1 MLRRQPFLRVSYPLL
16 ARILNALASQQPDP
30 SELRRQ
36 RDRDAD
42 GGILDREPGTGATR
56 RELLRMAA
64 AERIAGERRRGRDIA
79 QQLAERIG
87 GADADMA
94 APGLE
99 PRHVAV
105 GPRPPSR

>member
-1 MLRRQPFLRVSYPLL
+1 MLRGQPFLRVSYPLL

-42 GGILDREPGTGATR
+42 GGILDREPGTGAAR
-56 RELLRMAA
+56 REFLRMTAA
-64 AERIAGERRRGRDIA
+64 KRITGERRCGRDIA

-87 GADADMA
+87 GAHAHTA
-94 APGLE
+94 APG
-99 PRHVAV
+99 
-105 GPRPPSR
+105 RPSPPV

>member
-1 MLRRQPFLRVSYPLL
+1 MLRRQPFLRVSYPPP

-30 SELRRQ
+30 SELGRQ

-42 GGILDREPGTGATR
+42 GGILDREAGTGATR
-56 RELLRMAA
+56 REVLRMTA

-87 GADADMA
+87 GADAHMA
-94 APGLE
+94 ASRLE
-99 PRHVAV
+99 CRPVAV
-105 GPRPPSR
+105 GPR